1 MVRLVLFCVCCL
13 TAFLILGSSVV
24 SIASSDRLRKQN
36 DLFEPDAAY
45 DSKSGDTIRFDIFS
59 ERYDH
64 RGSDLKRKGVI
75 EFDPWLERWEYKE
88 VP

>member
-1 MVRLVLFCVCCL
+1 M
-13 TAFLILGSSVV
+13 G

-45 DSKSGDTIRFDIFS
+45 DSKSGDTVRWDMFS

-64 RGSDLKRKGVI
+64 RGSDLKLKGHV
-75 EFDPWLERWEYKE
+75 EYDRWTERWVYKE